1 MSEFHSAPAPA
12 RNRRSD
18 RHAQPAKK
26 TGSDVQKKRRTKKT
40 SGGRFPIRTVI
51 VLSMVL
57 VLVGLM
63 LGIAN
68 GNMKRLL
75 AEREEKALAY
85 QQLVNRHTVLYRDYI
100 EKYAAEND
108 VHPAFIAAIILRESS
123 YEPDAISSVGAR
135 GLMQVMNNTYEF
147 INRKLNDGATFDDMF
162 DPETNI
168 RYGCWYIGYLSKIF
182 NGDPVKI
189 ACAYHAG
196 PNNVKLWAMNYAK
209 DGVNLTI
216 DEIPMEDTQYYAGKV
231 MNAYAIY
238 FQHYYQD
245 QV

>member
-1 MSEFHSAPAPA
+1 MSEFHSTPAPV

-18 RHAQPAKK
+18 RHVQPQNSRGNN
-26 TGSDVQKKRRTKKT
+26 TRKKRTKAHHSAGK
-40 SGGRFPIRTVI
+40 FPIRTVI

-57 VLVGLM
+57 VLCVLL
-63 LGIAN
+63 LGTAK

-75 AEREEKALAY
+75 TERAEAAENY
-85 QQLVNRHTVLYRDYI
+85 QALVNRHTVKYRDYI

-123 YEPDAISSVGAR
+123 YNPEAVSSVGAR
-135 GLMQVMNNTYEF
+135 GLMQIMNNTYQF
-147 INRKLNDGATFDDMF
+147 INRKLDDGATFDDMF

-168 RYGCWYIGYLSKIF
+168 RYGCWYIGYLSEIF
-182 NGDPVKI
+182 DGDPIRI

-196 PNNVKLWAMNYAK
+196 PNNVKLWAMNYANDYVHLK
-209 DGVNLTI
+209 IED
-216 DEIPMEDTQYYAGKV
+216 IPMEDTQYYAGKV

-238 FQHYYQD
+238 FQHYYKD
-245 QV
+245 QM